1 MCKPEYIVSACL
13 CGQPTRYDGIAKPPI
28 PELVSLVESG
38 RAVLVCPECLGGLP
52 TPRPPAEIQ
61 GNRVINTNGVDVTPE
76 YRRGA
81 AKTLAVCRKHGITKA
96 ILKQNS
102 PSCGSCAVYDGSFS
116 KTTVPGR
123 GITVDLLIKH
133 GITVFD
139 EHNWKEKTN
148 ASG

>member
-1 MCKPEYIVSACL
+1 MNKPEFVISACL
-13 CGQPTRYDGIAKPPI
+13 CGHPTRYDGAVKPPV
-28 PELVSLVESG
+28 PELVALVENN
-38 RAVLVCPECLGGLP
+38 RAVLVCPECMGGLP
-52 TPRPPAEIQ
+52 TPRPPAEIR
-61 GNRVINTNGVDVTPE
+61 GGRVINTKGVDVTAE

-81 AKTLAVCRKHGITKA
+81 EETLAVCRKHGITKA

-116 KTTVPGR
+116 KTLVAGR
-123 GITVDLLIKH
+123 GITADLLANH